1 MTRNPVRPATAAL
14 NRVASRRRLCDLD
27 NMRDKGSNGFE
38 STFILVLTFLAE
50 WIRIHRNDAT
60 EGRPTLTSTPFS
72 LLMHLVGDARQAE
85 LFSPAEAVE
94 SWLAAERALA
104 LAQAELGIISQ
115 DDAQAI
121 ARAAVPSNIDP
132 ERLWS
137 SARNVGYPILGVVRE
152 IAAALPEGAN
162 GRVHY
167 GATTQDIMDTGLAL
181 QLQRSLKLLDDDLE
195 ALGNRLAE
203 QVLAHSSTLMAGR
216 THAQQAVPTTFGATL
231 ATVLNQF
238 TRQRQ
243 RVAQALPRIAVIS
256 MFGAGGTSAA
266 YGPQS
271 AALRTRVAEILGLED
286 TEVPWHV
293 ERDSLAEFGWLC
305 VTITASCAKFARNI
319 VDLSRTEIAEVF
331 EPYSP
336 HRGASS
342 TMPQKVNPISS
353 ELIIGLSGTAGA
365 LASSLARIQEAGHE
379 RSAGEWQ
386 IEWQVIPQ
394 LASLAG
400 SALRETLVIVDGMRV
415 DADRMRHNIGT
426 RRRTGP
432 RRSPNDPAG
441 RAGRARKG
449 PRSPLR
455 RINACPRHRHRAR
468 RRAPVPS
475 PPNRVCPTCS
485 RNPWSRP
492 GLPRRSRIHL
502 QDCGE
507 PLALQRTL
515 AAACP
520 PIAELAAAA
529 DGAEGDPA

>member
-1 MTRNPVRPATAAL
+1 M
-14 NRVASRRRLCDLD
+14 
-27 NMRDKGSNGFE
+27 
-38 STFILVLTFLAE
+38 
-50 WIRIHRNDAT
+50 
-60 EGRPTLTSTPFS
+60 TSTPFS
-72 LLMHLVGDARQAE
+72 LLMHLVGDSRQAE

-115 DDAQAI
+115 EDAQAI
-121 ARAAVPSNIDP
+121 AKAAVPANIDL

-195 ALGNRLAE
+195 RLGDRLAE
-203 QVLAHSSTLMAGR
+203 QVLTHSATLMAGR

-231 ATVLNQF
+231 ATMLNQF
-238 TRQRQ
+238 TRQRE
-243 RVAQALPRIAVIS
+243 RLAQALPRIAVIS

-266 YGPQS
+266 YGQQS
-271 AALRTRVAEILGLED
+271 AALRTRVSEILGLED

-400 SALRETLVIVDGMRV
+400 NALRETLVIVDGMRV
-415 DADRMRHNIGT
+415 DAERMRRNMELDGGLVLAEAQMIQL
-426 RRRTGP
+426 
-432 RRSPNDPAG
+432 AEQVG
-441 RAGRARKG
+441 REKAHDLLYAASTRARESG
-449 PRSPLR
+449 TVLADALRSVAAEQGMSELLPESLVQARDYLGEAESICKTAVSIWHSSTPLP
-455 RINACPRHRHRAR
+455 A
-468 RRAPVPS
+468 
-475 PPNRVCPTCS
+475 T
-485 RNPWSRP
+485 
-492 GLPRRSRIHL
+492 
-502 QDCGE
+502 
-507 PLALQRTL
+507 
-515 AAACP
+515 CP
-520 PIAELAAAA
+520 PIADLAVAAN
-529 DGAEGDPA
+529 GVEGDPA

>member
-1 MTRNPVRPATAAL
+1 M
-14 NRVASRRRLCDLD
+14 
-27 NMRDKGSNGFE
+27 
-38 STFILVLTFLAE
+38 
-50 WIRIHRNDAT
+50 
-60 EGRPTLTSTPFS
+60 TSTPFS

-85 LFSPAEAVE
+85 LFSPASAVE

-104 LAQAELGIISQ
+104 LAQGELGIISR

-121 ARAAVPSNIDP
+121 AKAAVPDNIDP

-195 ALGNRLAE
+195 RLGDRLAE
-203 QVLAHSSTLMAGR
+203 QVLTHSATLMAGR

-231 ATVLNQF
+231 ATMLNQF
-238 TRQRQ
+238 TRQRE
-243 RVAQALPRIAVIS
+243 RIAQALPRIAVIS

-271 AALRTRVAEILGLED
+271 AALRTRVSEILGLED
-286 TEVPWHV
+286 TDVPWHV

-415 DADRMRHNIGT
+415 DADRMRRNMELDGGLVLAEAQMIQL
-426 RRRTGP
+426 
-432 RRSPNDPAG
+432 AEQVG
-441 RAGRARKG
+441 REKAHDLLYAASTRARESG
-449 PRSPLR
+449 TVLADALRSVAAEQRMADLLPESLVEARDYLGEAESICKTAVSIWHSSTPL
-455 RINACPRHRHRAR
+455 P
-468 RRAPVPS
+468 
-475 PPNRVCPTCS
+475 
-485 RNPWSRP
+485 
-492 GLPRRSRIHL
+492 
-502 QDCGE
+502 
-507 PLALQRTL
+507 
-515 AAACP
+515 AACP
-520 PIAELAAAA
+520 SIAELAVAAN
-529 DGAEGDPA
+529 GVEGDPA

>member
-1 MTRNPVRPATAAL
+1 
-14 NRVASRRRLCDLD
+14 
-27 NMRDKGSNGFE
+27 
-38 STFILVLTFLAE
+38 
-50 WIRIHRNDAT
+50 
-60 EGRPTLTSTPFS
+60 
-72 LLMHLVGDARQAE
+72 MHLVGDDRQAE

-104 LAQAELGIISQ
+104 LAQAELGIVSRE
-115 DDAQAI
+115 DAEAI
-121 ARAAVPSNIDP
+121 VKAAVPANIDP
-132 ERLWS
+132 DRLWS

-181 QLQRSLKLLDDDLE
+181 QLQRSLKFLDEDLE
-195 ALGNRLAE
+195 RLGNRLAD
-203 QVLAHSSTLMAGR
+203 QVLAHSDTIMAGR

-231 ATVLNQF
+231 ATMLNQF
-238 TRQRQ
+238 TRQRE
-243 RVAQALPRIAVIS
+243 RIAQALPRIAAIS

-266 YGPQS
+266 YGPHS
-271 AALRTRVAEILGLED
+271 TVLRARVAELLGLEGTD
-286 TEVPWHV
+286 IPWHV

-319 VDLSRTEIAEVF
+319 VDLSRTEIGEVF

-415 DADRMRHNIGT
+415 DPERMRRNMELDGGLVLAEAQMIQLA
-426 RRRTGP
+426 
-432 RRSPNDPAG
+432 DKVG
-441 RAGRARKG
+441 REHAHDLLYAASTRARETGTVLGDALRAVAAEQGMTDLLPESLVQAADYLGEAESICKTAVSIWHS
-449 PRSPLR
+449 RTPLQ
-455 RINACPRHRHRAR
+455 
-468 RRAPVPS
+468 VS
-475 PPNRVCPTCS
+475 
-485 RNPWSRP
+485 
-492 GLPRRSRIHL
+492 
-502 QDCGE
+502 
-507 PLALQRTL
+507 
-515 AAACP
+515 CP
-520 PIAELAAAA
+520 PINELATVTS
-529 DGAEGDPA
+529 GAEGVPA

>member
-1 MTRNPVRPATAAL
+1 
-14 NRVASRRRLCDLD
+14 
-27 NMRDKGSNGFE
+27 
-38 STFILVLTFLAE
+38 
-50 WIRIHRNDAT
+50 
-60 EGRPTLTSTPFS
+60 
-72 LLMHLVGDARQAE
+72 MHLVGDDRQTE
-85 LFSPAEAVE
+85 LFSPSEAVR

-104 LAQAELGIISQ
+104 LAQAELGIISPE
-115 DDAQAI
+115 DAQAI
-121 ARAAVPSNIDP
+121 AKAAIP
-132 ERLWS
+132 ENVDLDRLWS

-181 QLQRSLKLLDDDLE
+181 QLQRSLKLLDEDLE
-195 ALGNRLAE
+195 RLGDRLAE
-203 QVLAHSSTLMAGR
+203 QVLAHSDTVMAGR

-231 ATVLNQF
+231 ATMLSQF
-238 TRQRQ
+238 TRQRE
-243 RVAQALPRIAVIS
+243 RIAQALPRIAVIS

-271 AALRTRVAEILGLED
+271 GVLRARVAELLGLEGTD
-286 TEVPWHV
+286 VPWHV

-400 SALRETLVIVDGMRV
+400 SALRETLVIVDGIRV
-415 DADRMRHNIGT
+415 DAERMRRNMELDGGLVLAEAQMIQL
-426 RRRTGP
+426 
-432 RRSPNDPAG
+432 AEKVG
-441 RAGRARKG
+441 REQAHDLLYAASTRARETGTVLADALRTVAAEQGMTDLLPEALVQAADYLGEAESIRKTAV
-449 PRSPLR
+449 SIWHSHTPL
-455 RINACPRHRHRAR
+455 
-468 RRAPVPS
+468 
-475 PPNRVCPTCS
+475 
-485 RNPWSRP
+485 
-492 GLPRRSRIHL
+492 
-502 QDCGE
+502 Q
-507 PLALQRTL
+507 
-515 AAACP
+515 AACP
-520 PIAELAAAA
+520 PIAELATAPS
-529 DGAEGDPA
+529 GAEGVPA